1 VQLLVTGVFTATRI
15 DAGYLSAA
23 ASSFAR
29 DFCNF
34 TNSDDRF
41 LTMWCGDGL
50 QISDNTF
57 YGTGGWPNVFRAARS
72 ANLVL
77 SALPTVSPAY
87 SAADQAAIAGVL
99 YTMKALNFMNLAEYR
114 DTLGV
119 PIGDLTNTNINNP
132 APILCNPDVWS
143 YIVALLD
150 SGNADLN
157 TGGAAMPLTL
167 PGGFAAVSMLAGPS
181 TTAGSFAAFNRALAG
196 KANLELAYAIA
207 RNSPSTSPT
216 PTTPG
221 TPDPTALARADS
233 AIAASALYNPAA
245 LVPPVA
251 GEFSD
256 PNIVAHSFSGS
267 SGDLPNPY
275 TVGEITTNTVRVMN
289 DFLNQVDTSDLRWK
303 NKFYLDPYT
312 AQQTAFDSA
321 SGNYLVNFYGSV
333 TSVVPIIRNEGLVLD
348 RAQVQLGL
356 GNFAAAATQINYVH
370 MTVGGHATLAVIPAT
385 YTGTRDSLLAEERI
399 SMVLEGSGDRMI
411 SLRMYGLAATADTT
425 WGSSD
430 MHTTVIPIPFQ
441 EASSRN
447 NVLTRSCP

>member
-1 VQLLVTGVFTATRI
+1 MSTQTERAPMSRNRLILCTAALLCLAACKETTIPNYNSPVPSPSTQGGVQLLVTGVFTATRI

-132 APILCNPDVWS
+132 APILCNPDVWA

-181 TTAGSFAAFNRALAG
+181 TTAGGRSRRSI
-196 KANLELAYAIA
+196 ERWPA
-207 RNSPSTSPT
+207 RPTS
-216 PTTPG
+216 
-221 TPDPTALARADS
+221 S
-233 AIAASALYNPAA
+233 
-245 LVPPVA
+245 
-251 GEFSD
+251 
-256 PNIVAHSFSGS
+256 
-267 SGDLPNPY
+267 
-275 TVGEITTNTVRVMN
+275 
-289 DFLNQVDTSDLRWK
+289 LR
-303 NKFYLDPYT
+303 T
-312 AQQTAFDSA
+312 RS
-321 SGNYLVNFYGSV
+321 
-333 TSVVPIIRNEGLVLD
+333 R
-348 RAQVQLGL
+348 
-356 GNFAAAATQINYVH
+356 
-370 MTVGGHATLAVIPAT
+370 ATLPAHRPHRPRPERRIPQ
-385 YTGTRDSLLAEERI
+385 RSL
-399 SMVLEGSGDRMI
+399 GQ
-411 SLRMYGLAATADTT
+411 
-425 WGSSD
+425 
-430 MHTTVIPIPFQ
+430 TVPSPRRRSIIPPRSYRRWRVSFPIRT
-441 EASSRN
+441 SW
-447 NVLTRSCP
+447 LTRSADHPAISQIRTQLAKSPLTLYG